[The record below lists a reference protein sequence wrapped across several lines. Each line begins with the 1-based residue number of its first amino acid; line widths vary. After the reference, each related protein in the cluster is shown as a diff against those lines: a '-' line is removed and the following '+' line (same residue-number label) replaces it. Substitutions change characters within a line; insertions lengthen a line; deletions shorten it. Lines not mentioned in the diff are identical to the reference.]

1 MSVTSR
7 RWTVRA
13 ALLALSVVSVAAC
26 SAPAPAQPP
35 TPSSSSAVTPVSTV
49 GHADFEKLEQ
59 SFSARLGV
67 YAVDTATGREVAF
80 RADERFAYA
89 STHKAFSAGAVL
101 KQTAIGDLDR
111 TVTYTRKDLVPNSP
125 ITEKHVATGMPLRA
139 VIDATLRYSDNTGG
153 NLLFRELGGP
163 AGLASAL
170 RAIGD
175 TTTHVDRIE
184 PELNDTAPGD
194 IRDTGTPRVLAADLR
209 AFILGDVLPEDKRK
223 VLVDIMRAN
232 TTGDATIRAGVP
244 GWPVADKTGTA
255 GYGTRNDI
263 GVIWPP
269 DRAPIVI
276 SVLTDKKDKDA
287 EVDNKLLAEAA
298 AAAVKALS

>member
-7 RWTVRA
+7 RWAGRA
-13 ALLALSVVSVAAC
+13 ALLALSVVPLAAC
-26 SAPAPAQPP
+26 STPTPAQP
-35 TPSSSSAVTPVSTV
+35 SAAPAATPVAAD
-49 GHADFEKLEQ
+49 GRADFEQLERA
-59 SFSARLGV
+59 FTARLGV

-80 RADERFAYA
+80 RSEERFAYA
-89 STHKAFSAGAVL
+89 STHKVFTAGGVL
-101 KQTAIGDLDR
+101 QRTPLADLDR
-111 TVTYTRKDLVPNSP
+111 TVTYSQKDLVSNSP
-125 ITEKHVATGMPLRA
+125 VTEKHVATGMPLRA

-163 AGLASAL
+163 EGLNAVL
-170 RAIGD
+170 RGIGD
-175 TTTHVDRIE
+175 TTSHADRIE
-184 PELNDTAPGD
+184 PLLNDTAPGD
-194 IRDTGTPRVLAADLR
+194 LRDTSTPRALAVSLR
-209 AFILGDVLPEDKRK
+209 AFALGDALPEDKRK

-232 TTGDATIRAGVP
+232 TTGDTNIRAGVP

-263 GVIWPP
+263 GVVWPP

-276 SVLTDKKDKDA
+276 SVLTDRATADA
-287 EVDNKLLAEAA
+287 KIDNKLLADAT

>member
-13 ALLALSVVSVAAC
+13 ALLALSVVSLAAC
-26 SAPAPAQPP
+26 STPAPAQPP
-35 TPSSSSAVTPVSTV
+35 TSSAAAVAPVSTA
-49 GHADFEKLEQ
+49 GRADFEKLEQ

-111 TVTYTRKDLVPNSP
+111 TVTYTPKDLVADSP
-125 ITEKHVATGMPLRA
+125 VTEKHVATGMPLRA

-184 PELNDTAPGD
+184 PALNDTAPGD
-194 IRDTGTPRVLAADLR
+194 LRDTSTARTLTVDLR
-209 AFILGDVLPEDKRK
+209 AFALGDALPEDKRK
-223 VLVDIMRAN
+223 ILVDIMRAN
-232 TTGDATIRAGVP
+232 TTGDETIRAGVP

-263 GVIWPP
+263 AVIWPP
-269 DRAPIVI
+269 DRAPIVL
-276 SVLTDKKDKDA
+276 SVLTDRKDKDA
-287 EVDNKLLAEAA
+287 KIDNKLLAQATA
-298 AAAVKALS
+298 VAVKALS